1 MKPLDNSTWWSWGLT
16 IFLVVITT
24 AGPVGGRDAAGGR
37 WLSAHFA
44 AAGRMGDAAV
54 LGAEQDQDFNWEG
67 YVSKAD
73 CVACFDYAI
82 IQLRDCGF
90 ANGAYVFFDDCDIR
104 YENYNFYTESKVR
117 TANLQCNNQ
126 SSTQQPDFKKTA
138 NMLLSDLRIVVPRT
152 SNFYAASTR
161 DLASGKA
168 TVYAIGQCNLNI
180 SQRDS
185 SKKRAIIGGVVGGL
199 CFLFLLLAFFLWR
212 LVTKNSSSSQLDKST
227 GSTALLQG
235 PARYGYDDLRKATNN
250 FSNQNRLGGGV
261 FGELYKGT
269 LKNGDIVAIKKT
281 SMISTSGK
289 ININDE
295 LKIICDKS
303 RNLSWKQRY
312 EIIYGTTRG
321 LAYLHEQYHVTIIHR
336 DIKPSNILLDN
347 DLQPKIADFGMIRLL
362 PEDKTHLSTKFPR
375 SLESAYVAPEY
386 TIHGQLSE
394 KVDTYSFGIVVLEI
408 ISGKRCHNTKDEESV
423 NQSLLDHAWNLYDIG
438 EHLKILD
445 DTLDPSEYE
454 AEEAK
459 KMIEIALMCTQSPVS
474 TRPGMSEVVTLISD
488 KSLDQMPPVSYP
500 PLSRF
505 HLISLNYTNVL
516 SVGTSQPINTTEN
529 NTNTPIRSLCGR
541 NPPIILSNFIN
552 NRNSTFAE
560 IRRQLSNGIFY
571 ARAKSLSEGDSV
583 FGLGQCRNYIST
595 AQCVACFDAG
605 VAALASCL
613 TGNGAYVFF
622 DNCFVRYANYDDF
635 YNNPDVV
642 EDVGVTPLGICGN
655 ESASQPTFGQ
665 DVNRLL
671 SDIRDATPKTSNFY
685 VASTTQITSDNAT
698 VYAIAQCV
706 ENINKGIC
714 RNCIN
719 MAYNSLSNCLPNTE
733 ARFINMGCFA
743 RYSVTPFFNDN
754 QTIDIT
760 NYLKGNS
767 SKVPVI
773 AGAIGGAV
781 LIIIIVLCLLFRRW
795 KKSKKT
801 EEDSLELKG
810 AINYNYEELQLA
822 TNNFSEENILGKGGF
837 GQVFKA
843 ILQDN
848 NIVAVKKIIVDYAR
862 AKAKEEFE
870 NEVKLISN
878 VHHRNLLR
886 LLGWSSDGSNLF
898 LVLEYMSNGSLDRF
912 LWGAKRGTL
921 NWKQRYDIIFGI
933 ARGLAHL
940 HNEFHVKI
948 IHRDIKSSNILL
960 DHDLQPKI
968 ADFGLARFQPE
979 DISHIST
986 KFAGTLGYT
995 APEYALQGILSDK
1008 VDTYSFGI
1016 VILEIISGRRCSD
1029 MNSDK
1034 PSMDYLLEHAWKLYE
1049 NAKHVMFIDE
1059 TLDVKGHEQHVMQI
1073 IEIALLCTQSPA
1085 SKRPTMSEVVT
1096 MLPNGLSLGKRQLT
1110 RPTLIDHNRRVHV
1123 GSPKKGN
1130 DSQMPKELDAKLK
1143 LQSVEVY
1150 DKVDK
1155 MEKGMNVEMH
1165 S

>member
-1 MKPLDNSTWWSWGLT
+1 MMVVLVM
-16 IFLVVITT
+16 FLV
-24 AGPVGGRDAAGGR
+24 
-37 WLSAHFA
+37 LS
-44 AAGRMGDAAV
+44 
-54 LGAEQDQDFNWEG
+54 L
-67 YVSKAD
+67 
-73 CVACFDYAI
+73 
-82 IQLRDCGF
+82 
-90 ANGAYVFFDDCDIR
+90 
-104 YENYNFYTESKVR
+104 
-117 TANLQCNNQ
+117 
-126 SSTQQPDFKKTA
+126 
-138 NMLLSDLRIVVPRT
+138 
-152 SNFYAASTR
+152 
-161 DLASGKA
+161 
-168 TVYAIGQCNLNI
+168 
-180 SQRDS
+180 
-185 SKKRAIIGGVVGGL
+185 
-199 CFLFLLLAFFLWR
+199 
-212 LVTKNSSSSQLDKST
+212 
-227 GSTALLQG
+227 
-235 PARYGYDDLRKATNN
+235 
-250 FSNQNRLGGGV
+250 
-261 FGELYKGT
+261 
-269 LKNGDIVAIKKT
+269 
-281 SMISTSGK
+281 
-289 ININDE
+289 IN
-295 LKIICDKS
+295 
-303 RNLSWKQRY
+303 
-312 EIIYGTTRG
+312 
-321 LAYLHEQYHVTIIHR
+321 
-336 DIKPSNILLDN
+336 P
-347 DLQPKIADFGMIRLL
+347 
-362 PEDKTHLSTKFPR
+362 
-375 SLESAYVAPEY
+375 
-386 TIHGQLSE
+386 
-394 KVDTYSFGIVVLEI
+394 
-408 ISGKRCHNTKDEESV
+408 
-423 NQSLLDHAWNLYDIG
+423 
-438 EHLKILD
+438 
-445 DTLDPSEYE
+445 
-454 AEEAK
+454 
-459 KMIEIALMCTQSPVS
+459 
-474 TRPGMSEVVTLISD
+474 
-488 KSLDQMPPVSYP
+488 
-500 PLSRF
+500 
-505 HLISLNYTNVL
+505 
-516 SVGTSQPINTTEN
+516 GTSQPINTTEN

-665 DVNRLL
+665 DVNGLL

-714 RNCIN
+714 QNCIN

-848 NIVAVKKIIVDYAR
+848 NIVAVKKIIVEYAR

-1085 SKRPTMSEVVT
+1085 SKRPTMSEVVA

-1110 RPTLIDHNRRVHV
+1110 RPTLIDHNRRVHI

-1130 DSQMPKELDAKLK
+1130 DSEKPKEVDAKLK
-1143 LQSVEVY
+1143 LQSVEIY
-1150 DKVDK
+1150 DKVDI